1 MNPETL
7 FTDKKI
13 LKNMAFNTSQK
24 DIFEDLSSE
33 DQNKLFLEPPGV
45 VVDVSIGENREF
57 VPSTSTTEDEAS
69 EANIE
74 SSNIELENAPIHDE
88 NNRDIIFIPVGTFRT
103 SFAKA
108 LSNNEPGR
116 IYNITIN
123 VPKDVSTVVI
133 ANSVTVVLNCDQ
145 SHEQRSKILE
155 ELKPNIQIKP
165 GILSNPA
172 RIDDGRQSSVRAKD
186 DSANRSE
193 FCLGSVSV
201 DSKH

>member
-7 FTDKKI
+7 FTDKKT
-13 LKNMAFNTSQK
+13 LKKMAFSTSQK
-24 DIFEDLSSE
+24 DIFDDLPFE

-45 VVDVSIGENREF
+45 VFDVSIGENREF

-74 SSNIELENAPIHDE
+74 SSNIEFESAPILDE
-88 NNRDIIFIPVGTFRT
+88 NNRDIIVIPVGTFRA

-133 ANSVTVVLNCDQ
+133 ANSVTVVLNCDE
-145 SHEQRSKILE
+145 SHEQRSKILD

-165 GILSNPA
+165 GIPSNLA
-172 RIDDGRQSSVRAKD
+172 RVGDGRQSSVRAKD
-186 DSANRSE
+186 ESANRSE

>member
-1 MNPETL
+1 
-7 FTDKKI
+7 
-13 LKNMAFNTSQK
+13 MAFNTSQK
-24 DIFEDLSSE
+24 DIFDDLSSE
-33 DQNKLFLEPPGV
+33 DQNKLFQEPSGV
-45 VVDVSIGENREF
+45 VFDVSVGENGQF

-74 SSNIELENAPIHDE
+74 SSNIELENAPIHGE

-123 VPKDVSTVVI
+123 VPKDVNTVVI

-145 SHEQRSKILE
+145 SHEQRSKIVE

-165 GILSNPA
+165 GIPSNLA
-172 RIDDGRQSSVRAKD
+172 RIGDGRQSSIRAKD
-186 DSANRSE
+186 ESANRSE
-193 FCLGSVSV
+193 FCLGSVPV